1 MRAALTAACTALGIE
16 PANFLSLAQPAWY
29 ALTVHRTRSSQGVTV
44 STPPF
49 QAAVLKFLQ
58 VEHSKIKRRK
68 QIDVA
73 NKDTL
78 IDLFAP
84 PRAGGPAS
92 GAERMTSENEAYP
105 LNRAKIQVKLLDIFL
120 DSYLDS
126 RVAGAAHTQVLEALS
141 SAMQRI
147 TRLATTVATRSRT
160 ALASESGSEAVIVQI
175 IGALDQELLYLSD
188 GAASARY
195 NSAVFK
201 PGLSAV
207 GLLELLEK
215 EGANLRIEPALIVTK
230 FKDVLRDAKA
240 RDFHADLER
249 REGNQEAVDYLAN
262 TFANVYN
269 PITDLDE
276 LRQRLKDDMRAC
288 AVLTRADAGKRA
300 RGAFAAQEEQQP
312 QYLQPPTWQQ
322 PGSPQQQLPPAGPQ
336 GQQPPPAP
344 PSGAPASPSARA
356 EAHVNAMMA
365 VLGPSGTQAEI
376 NGFKMPYAVADT
388 RTAVLCCALAVRS
401 KNGPYANPIP
411 GPLDVHKIIA
421 SGLLPELQ
429 GVVPC
434 PPVNTRRED
443 GRYGLDCSI
452 CVALSPR
459 PFKTEATWAA
469 FEAEFPKGITDPA
482 KLALKRECIV
492 VHYQPHC
499 RALRQ
504 LVATAVQRDSSLA
517 WMAVTMP
524 AKEFMGSINAG
535 ARGHREERL

>member
-1 MRAALTAACTALGIE
+1 M
-16 PANFLSLAQPAWY
+16 
-29 ALTVHRTRSSQGVTV
+29 

-49 QAAVLKFLQ
+49 RTAVLKFLQ

-68 QIDVA
+68 QVDVA
-73 NKDTL
+73 SKTTL
-78 IDLFAP
+78 IDLFVP
-84 PRAGGPAS
+84 PRVDGPAS

-126 RVAGAAHTQVLEALS
+126 RVAGAAHTQVLETLS
-141 SAMQRI
+141 SAMQQI

-240 RDFHADLER
+240 RDFHADIER
-249 REGNQEAVDYLAN
+249 REGNQEAIDYLAN

-312 QYLQPPTWQQ
+312 QYQQPPTWPP
-322 PGSPQQQLPPAGPQ
+322 PGPPQQQLPPAGAQ
-336 GQQPPPAP
+336 WQQPPPGP
-344 PSGAPASPSARA
+344 QSGVPASPSERA
-356 EAHVNAMMA
+356 EAHVKAMMA
-365 VLGPSGTQAEI
+365 VLGSSGTQAEI
-376 NGFKMPYAVADT
+376 NGFKMPFAVADT

-401 KNGPYANPIP
+401 KSGPYANPIP
-411 GPLDVHKIIA
+411 GPLDVQKIIA

-434 PPVNTRRED
+434 PPVNKRRED
-443 GRYGLDCSI
+443 GRYGLDCSL
-452 CVALSPR
+452 CVALTPR

-469 FEAEFPKGITDPA
+469 FEAEFPKGLTDPD
-482 KLALKRECIV
+482 KLVRKRECIV
-492 VHYQPHC
+492 VHYQAHC

-524 AKEFMGSINAG
+524 AKEFMGSINKG
-535 ARGHREERL
+535 ARGDREERL